1 MNKLN
6 GKVALITGA
15 SSGIGRATAILFAN
29 EGAKVVA
36 VATNIERG
44 EETVSLI
51 KKQGGE
57 AIFVRANVAES
68 KDVQNMVQAAVAKYG
83 RLDVLF
89 NNAGITGPVAPLHE
103 SREEDFD
110 KVINTN
116 LRGVYL
122 GMKYGIAQM
131 LPQGGGAIINTGSES
146 ALVGVSGLAAYC
158 ASKGGIIQITK
169 AAAVEYAK
177 QNIRVNCI
185 CPGSIQTPMLEGF
198 IAGSREVLEQFLQRY
213 PMGRIGRPEEIAQTA
228 LFLASDDVGFMTGAI
243 ISVDGGAVAQ

>member
-1 MNKLN
+1 MNKLD

-51 KKQGGE
+51 KKQGGK
-57 AIFVRANVAES
+57 AIFVRANVSKS
-68 KDVQNMVQAAVAKYG
+68 KDVQNMVQAAVDKYG

-116 LRGVYL
+116 LKGVYL
-122 GMKYGIAQM
+122 GMKYGIPQM
-131 LPQGGGAIINTGSES
+131 LQQGGGAIINTGSES
-146 ALVGVSGLAAYC
+146 ALVGFSGLSAYC

-177 QNIRVNCI
+177 QDIRVNCI
-185 CPGSIQTPMLEGF
+185 CPGGIQTPMLEGF